1 MLPCAWLYTIKSGTH
16 CKTVLRFIL
25 HILYFRWKFQ
35 LEGKES
41 LTKEVAKDNAVVEEV
56 DEAVEEVVADM
67 KVPDMNLE
75 EAVAVA
81 AVAAGKAL
89 IRPGMMEM
97 IFVSQANQ

>member
-1 MLPCAWLYTIKSGTH
+1 MLPCAWLYTIKSATH
-16 CKTVLRFIL
+16 CKTVLLFIL

-35 LEGKES
+35 FEGKES

-75 EAVAVA
+75 VAVVE
-81 AVAAGKAL
+81 VAAGKAL